1 MSDFI
6 GVDITKTRIKEEKP
20 ELLFLTTPNNPT
32 GKLTEPAY
40 IRRLLTVCEKTD
52 TYLVLDECFM
62 ELTGQAAQ
70 YSMVREID
78 SYEKLLI
85 LRAFTKTFAM
95 PGIRLGYLVGKQAVL
110 SSVQK
115 QLPFL
120 APMILWQLFRI
131 PRALVKPP
139 CPVPAG

>member
-1 MSDFI
+1 MIRVPLSEADGFAFTEEY
-6 GVDITKTRIKEEKP
+6 GRKLETRIKEEKP

-78 SYEKLLI
+78 SYERLLI
-85 LRAFTKTFAM
+85 LRAFTKH
-95 PGIRLGYLVGKQAVL
+95 LQC
-110 SSVQK
+110 
-115 QLPFL
+115 
-120 APMILWQLFRI
+120 
-131 PRALVKPP
+131 RASDWDI
-139 CPVPAG
+139 